1 MQITLRMYCM
11 KKILLIVLIVF
22 TGYVNIAQKTVLSE
36 KTEISFRNDDFAIIG
51 KYKNLNAVY
60 INANQKA
67 EVVFY
72 NSNMEFEKRIEL
84 PFIKKASANIHF
96 VSSKDGLLVFFEQKS
111 AKKINLFASKL
122 QEDTTFSSPI
132 SLLETTSAFLKE
144 RTEFKFAHSEDKQKH
159 LIYNYS
165 ESNNQWEL
173 QAVVVDKEL
182 AIETNISQTIAQD
195 NFYFL
200 NEQAIS
206 NNGTI
211 YLTSSNRN
219 PNKGSMEDLNVLI
232 ATQSQPAFTIV
243 QTNLNNHAVSD
254 LQLIIDNK
262 NNQLYVSGFFSDNKF
277 SSPKG
282 IFYLTV
288 DENKTQSTAHFTT
301 LALQLQNGISDFRN
315 LQMRAISL
323 KKEGGIE
330 LIAEKFSQIT
340 RTISSGPVLTLGMN
354 TMQEITRTV
363 QEYNY
368 DEVIIFNLKIDG
380 TLAWSQTLLKD
391 QQTQDDGGIYS
402 SFGLLENKL
411 GKVYIFNDMNTKN
424 TRLMACYA
432 NNKGALSIKEIQT
445 TKEIDDWNVMPRS
458 TKQISANE
466 LMLPCVSK
474 NQLCFLLIGY

>member
-1 MQITLRMYCM
+1 MQITLLMYCM

-22 TGYVNIAQKTVLSE
+22 TGYANFAQKTVLSD
-36 KTEISFRNDDFAIIG
+36 KTEINFRNDDFAVIG

-67 EVVFY
+67 EVVLY

-96 VSSKDGLLVFFEQKS
+96 VSSKNGLVVFFEQKV

-122 QEDTTFSSPI
+122 QDDNTFSPPI
-132 SLLETTSAFLKE
+132 SLVETTTAFFKE
-144 RTEFKFAHSEDKQKH
+144 RTEFQFAHSEDKQKH
-159 LIYNYS
+159 LIYNYT
-165 ESNNQWEL
+165 ETDNQWVL
-173 QAVVVDKEL
+173 QAVVVNNEL
-182 AIETNISQTIAQD
+182 AIETNISQNISQD

-211 YLTSSNRN
+211 YITSGNRIS
-219 PNKGSMEDLNVLI
+219 NKGSVEELNVLL
-232 ATQSQPAFTIV
+232 ATQNQHAFAIV
-243 QTNLNNHAVSD
+243 KTTLNNHAISD

-262 NNQLYVSGFFSDNKF
+262 NHQLYISGFFSDNKF
-277 SSPKG
+277 SLPKG

-288 DENKTQSTAHFTT
+288 DENQTQNIAHFTA
-301 LALQLQNGISDFRN
+301 LALQLQNGMSDMRN

-330 LIAEKFSQIT
+330 LIAEKYSQII
-340 RTISSGPVLTLGMN
+340 RTISSGPALTLGMN
-354 TMQEITRTV
+354 TMQETSRTV
-363 QEYNY
+363 QEFNY
-368 DEVIIFNLKIDG
+368 DEVVIFNLKTDG
-380 TLAWSQTLLKD
+380 TLDWSQTLLKD

-424 TRLMACYA
+424 SRLMASYA
-432 NNKGALSIKEIQT
+432 SSKGVLAMKEMQT

-466 LMLPCVSK
+466 IMLPCISK
-474 NQLCFLLIGY
+474 NYLCFLLIGY

>member
-1 MQITLRMYCM
+1 MQITLLMYCM

-22 TGYVNIAQKTVLSE
+22 TGYVNFAQKTVLSE
-36 KTEISFRNDDFAIIG
+36 KIEINFRIDDYAVIG

-60 INANQKA
+60 INTNQKA
-67 EVVFY
+67 AVVLF

-84 PFIKKASANIHF
+84 PFIKKANTNIHF
-96 VSSKDGLLVFFEQKS
+96 VNSKNDLLVFYEQKA
-111 AKKINLFASKL
+111 AKKVNLFASKL
-122 QEDTTFSSPI
+122 QEDSTFSSPI
-132 SLLETTSAFLKE
+132 ALLETTTTFLKE
-144 RTEFKFAHSEDKQKH
+144 QTEFQFSHSEDKQKH
-159 LIYNYS
+159 LLYRYA
-165 ESNNQWEL
+165 ETANQREL
-173 QAVVVDKEL
+173 QAIVVNNEL

-195 NFYFL
+195 DFYFL

-219 PNKGSMEDLNVLI
+219 PNKGSVEELNILI
-232 ATQSQPAFTIV
+232 ATQNQPAFAIV
-243 QTNLNNHAVSD
+243 PTSLNNHVVSD

-282 IFYLTV
+282 IFYLAI
-288 DENKTQSTAHFTT
+288 DESQTQSTAHFTT
-301 LALQLQNGISDFRN
+301 LALQLQNGITDFRN

-368 DEVIIFNLKIDG
+368 DEVIIFNLKTDG
-380 TLAWSQTLLKD
+380 TLSWSQTLLKD

-411 GKVYIFNDMNTKN
+411 GKVYIFNDMNTKKS
-424 TRLMACYA
+424 RLMACYA
-432 NNKGALSIKEIQT
+432 NSNGVLSIKEIQT
-445 TKEIDDWNVMPRS
+445 TKEIDDCNVIPRS
-458 TKQISANE
+458 TQQISANE
-466 LMLPCVSK
+466 VILPCISK
-474 NQLCFLLIGY
+474 NNLCFLLIGY